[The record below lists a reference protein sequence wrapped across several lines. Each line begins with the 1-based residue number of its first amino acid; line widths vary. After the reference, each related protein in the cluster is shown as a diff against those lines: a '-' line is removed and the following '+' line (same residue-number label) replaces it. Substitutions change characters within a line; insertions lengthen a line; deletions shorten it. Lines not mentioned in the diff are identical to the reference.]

1 MTSTTFIY
9 GKPLNEREVADYHR
23 ILAQAFG
30 WSLEP
35 ALNPAAEEGM
45 ANLRLLRR
53 SARVIG
59 GLSFQP
65 CRQFFGGRAVSMAG
79 VRIVAISPDMR
90 GQGAATTLMEA
101 AVREQRERGWLL
113 STLHPAMRGLY
124 RKSGYEVAGDSCVWE
139 LPLNADLPPEEHG
152 LTLKPFDLGNASAMS
167 AMRHLYDAHAQK
179 SDGWLERSDW
189 YWSRIFRPPAGQ
201 GGSNKLHAYLFEGER
216 GPEGYLIYH
225 QGSGTDGGVRL
236 IVRDWVASTFAAR
249 RRLLAF
255 FREQRS
261 VCDLAVINA
270 GEQEALL
277 ALRDEASHPV
287 QKNQPWMMR
296 LLDVQAALEARGY
309 SPGVSCELH
318 LGIKDP
324 LIAENERPLVLTVEA
339 GRGAVRVGGES
350 RILLDIRGLAA
361 LYSGYM
367 TPYMLRGMGLLDA
380 ADADM
385 SRLMAVFAGP
395 RPWMPERF

>member
-1 MTSTTFIY
+1 VSSTTFIY

-23 ILAQAFG
+23 ILSQAFG
-30 WSLEP
+30 WSLDS

-65 CRQFFGGRAVSMAG
+65 CRQFFGGRAVSMTG

-90 GQGAATTLMEA
+90 GQGAASTLMEA
-101 AVREQRERGWLL
+101 AVREQRERGWLV
-113 STLHPAMRGLY
+113 STLHPSMRGLY
-124 RKSGYEVAGDSCVWE
+124 RKSGYEVAGDSCLWE
-139 LPLNADLPPEEHG
+139 LPLNAELPVDERG
-152 LTLKPFDLGNASAMS
+152 LTLKPFDLGNASGMT

-189 YWSRIFRPPAGQ
+189 YWARIFRAPAEEGLAQ
-201 GGSNKLHAYLFEGER
+201 KLHAYLFEGDR
-216 GPEGYLIYH
+216 GPEGYIIYH
-225 QGSGTDGGVRL
+225 PSRGYDGRMKLV
-236 IVRDWVASTFAAR
+236 VRDWVASTSAAR
-249 RRLLAF
+249 RRLLSF

-261 VCDLAVINA
+261 VFDVALLHA

-277 ALRDEASHPV
+277 ALRDEALNAPH
-287 QKNQPWMMR
+287 QNQPWMLR
-296 LLDVQAALEARGY
+296 LLDVQGALEARGFP
-309 SPGVSCELH
+309 PGVSCELH
-318 LGIKDP
+318 LGVKDG
-324 LIAENERPLVLTVEA
+324 LLAENERPMVLTVEA
-339 GRGAVRVGGES
+339 GRGAIRVGGEA
-350 RILLDIRGLAA
+350 RIIVDVRGLAA
-361 LYSGYM
+361 LYSGYL

-380 ADADM
+380 ADSDLAK
-385 SRLMAVFAGP
+385 LMAAFSGP